1 MIFDSLV
8 DAEPDDDQRQV
19 GERRQRPVE
28 LDRRIE
34 DAARD
39 ARHAHGD
46 ADRDRGDAGE
56 QERR

>member
-1 MIFDSLV
+1 MIFGGLV

-39 ARHAHGD
+39 ARHAHRD
-46 ADRDRGDAGE
+46 A
-56 QERR
+56 ERESR